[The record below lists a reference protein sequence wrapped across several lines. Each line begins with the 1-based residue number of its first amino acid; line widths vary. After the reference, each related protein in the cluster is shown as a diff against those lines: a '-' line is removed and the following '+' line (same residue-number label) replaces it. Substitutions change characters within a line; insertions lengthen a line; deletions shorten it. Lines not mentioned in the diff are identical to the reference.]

1 MTMPAT
7 TDGTQ
12 NSRPLPRPAPA
23 ALALACTLRRGAGS
37 PIACETIDLGTTG
50 MRLTT
55 GRPLAVDETVAFE
68 LPLGEARV
76 RGQARVVGQERP
88 DVYVLRFDRL
98 PAPMTQC
105 LCDLV
110 AQHPASRH

>member
-7 TDGTQ
+7 TDGSQ
-12 NSRPLPRPAPA
+12 GSAPLPRAANA
-23 ALALACTLRRGAGS
+23 ALTLACTLRRGAGS
-37 PIACETIDLGTTG
+37 PIACETIDLGMTG

-88 DVYVLRFDRL
+88 YVYVLRFDRL
-98 PAPMTQC
+98 AAPMTQC
-105 LCDLV
+105 LQDVV
-110 AQHPASRH
+110 AQYASRH

>member
-7 TDGTQ
+7 PDETQ
-12 NSRPLPRPAPA
+12 HSTPLPRA
-23 ALALACTLRRGAGS
+23 AHAELLLACTLTRGAGS
-37 PIACETIDLGTTG
+37 PIACETIDVGTTG

-55 GRPLAVDETVAFE
+55 GRPLAVDETVGFE
-68 LPLGEARV
+68 LPLEDGRV

-98 PAPMTQC
+98 TAPMTQC
-105 LCDLV
+105 LRDLV
-110 AQHPASRH
+110 AQHVSPH

>member
-7 TDGTQ
+7 TDGNQ
-12 NSRPLPRPAPA
+12 SSRPLLRPAHA
-23 ALALACTLRRGAGS
+23 SLALTCTLSRDTGS

-55 GRPLAVDETVAFE
+55 GRPLAVDETVRFE
-68 LPLGEARV
+68 LPLGEERV

-98 PAPMTQC
+98 TPPMTQS
-105 LCDLV
+105 LRDAV
-110 AQHPASRH
+110 AQHADRH